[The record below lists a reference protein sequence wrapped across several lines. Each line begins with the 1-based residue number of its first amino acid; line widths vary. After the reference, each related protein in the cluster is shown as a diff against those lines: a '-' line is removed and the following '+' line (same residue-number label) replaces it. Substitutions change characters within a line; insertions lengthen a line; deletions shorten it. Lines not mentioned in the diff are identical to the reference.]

1 MPLRFWV
8 LSDKKYDIILL
19 RDISNEKYIF
29 GILGRSIENPKFN
42 DGVTF
47 VIFYRFHTKA
57 IYAMVYS

>member
-19 RDISNEKYIF
+19 RDISNDKYIF
-29 GILGRSIENPKFN
+29 GIKSRFRRNAKFN

-57 IYAMVYS
+57 I